1 VKEGFDPDILGKD
14 VEIEQLKG
22 SNVVVVRGKVEDV
35 SKYWLRLL
43 VNGETLY
50 LNKAFIIS
58 IKSLV
63 IKNAPGGSNAGN
75 SK

>member
-1 VKEGFDPDILGKD
+1 MKEGFDPDILGKD

>member
-1 VKEGFDPDILGKD
+1 VKEGFDLDLLGKD
-14 VEIEQLKG
+14 VELEQVKG
-22 SNVVVVRGKVEDV
+22 QNVVVVRGKVEDV

-50 LNKAFIIS
+50 INKAFIIS
-58 IKSLV
+58 IKPLV